1 MSCARLERGSNL
13 KPSQATRL
21 GPSTR
26 VCVSA
31 LPPLVYP
38 RQFHVSDRRPAAR
51 LAAAIRVAAPDGRLD
66 ADREWRGGLG
76 TGILSARVP
85 PARRLRDHNCGW
97 WGLGP
102 CRLLRCSPPAC
113 FPPCRRPASVTAPP
127 PP

>member
-13 KPSQATRL
+13 KPSQAIRL

-38 RQFHVSDRRPAAR
+38 RRFHVSDRRPAAR

-66 ADREWRGGLG
+66 ADREWRVRGL
-76 TGILSARVP
+76 
-85 PARRLRDHNCGW
+85 W
-97 WGLGP
+97 LG
-102 CRLLRCSPPAC
+102 
-113 FPPCRRPASVTAPP
+113 APP
-127 PP
+127 PRATPHSLPHGLHRPGGGGSRPPKPLP